1 MPKVVKTLFNDKIG
15 KLDTGEFVFKTS
27 SGWSE
32 TTFSSG
38 IAAVEAYED
47 VYGDVYGIPTVTKTQ
62 HFDGFQIDTYSDG
75 TFGYMTDGGQHKE
88 GYKSKDGAKK
98 MATKLAAK
106 EPKGPQV
113 LKSEDKGGYVV
124 NTFSDGT
131 YGYLMPDGA
140 FKNGYKSKYGA
151 GEAGKKLAA
160 KAAKAQAEAQVEL
173 LEKQAQALSQKL
185 QTVYADAVASMTAKL
200 EKELAR
206 FEKAKA
212 EWQADV
218 ANGKKTA
225 EQYQAWLKDQ
235 SIHNE
240 QIKALKKTL
249 AQDLANTDKMAM
261 AYVNDMPAGV
271 YAEGMNFATY
281 EIEHG
286 AKADLSFT
294 LYDKNTVMELVA
306 NEPDLLP
313 QMQLDEGKDLAWN
326 QKHVTS
332 AVTQGVLQGQSI
344 PQLAASIAGIAGMD
358 QRAAM
363 RSARTAMTS
372 AHNLGKIKGYENAAK
387 MGIDVQKRWL
397 ATLDKRTRG
406 SHRHLDGEIV
416 KLDEKFSNGLEY
428 PGDPNG
434 SGSEVYNCFL
444 GDVSVD
450 SDSEIV
456 RSYKSLY
463 VGETVTVDTAAGV
476 HFTCTPNHPILTD
489 KGWVPARLL
498 NEGHNLLVT
507 FRSGPRSGPDP
518 DVQHGFASFKAVH
531 ELLREFGCERAS
543 GLRVNFHGDRPASD
557 VEVVGKE
564 GLLRVCGD
572 VTGIENVDK
581 LLLEL
586 TDPSASAGGSV
597 CELPGGCTALRP
609 SDMGGLRDALLL
621 VLGHRGHADVHR
633 LGSVPR
639 SDATVAE
646 DAIDNLPAETMCRRE
661 LIGGL
666 SGKVMIDKVISVE
679 VGSTRGSHVYNLQ
692 TGDGYYFVSSIIPGM
707 DNGIFA
713 IAKNCRCTMIP
724 VIGDVPYDEVK
735 RASKLGGM
743 TYDEWKNEKLTAEQ
757 KKAKSLDDQLKQV
770 DDEMDTL
777 KELMKQEDKTYSGI
791 WKDNVTLADWES
803 KKESIPK
810 KIQYYE
816 EQLAKAAGDD
826 AAVAKW
832 QGFIDMTNEFDTKGQ
847 AYKAHIDKMAQ
858 LKLQR
863 QSVHKQ
869 MVDLGLVE
877 DSAFSEERKANAWR
891 FKTSA
896 EADKH
901 FRDVCGR
908 VWREA
913 TQAQRD
919 GIYGYTSSSG
929 AWNRPL
935 SGFQKPWSQGGSG
948 WEKKFYKGVGD
959 VWIDFEGKGSAI
971 RRMTEIIEKSTY
983 DHDTWL
989 VRGCDYNAMDSFFG
1003 MSESKLR
1010 GMSTEEMREQ
1020 LAGMSNRISSFVSTG
1035 TAAGTGFSSKP
1046 VAMEIYAPAGSEMMY
1061 AEPFSAFSGASYNGK
1076 SWDGE
1081 KKQTSFGSESE
1092 MILQRGGYYTV
1103 TDAYKGSDGKMHIV
1117 MELHPE
1123 QGYDKFQQDPNEWTG
1138 SKKNYRD

>member
-1 MPKVVKTLFNDKIG
+1 MEIVAEYTHVCQWSDGTWGYKMADGSWNSFAHFGSKAEAEKNWEIWVGKKSTSSDSYGSTSSASSEPKVVKTTFNGKIG
-15 KLDTGEFVFKTS
+15 KLDTGKFVFKTG

-32 TTFSSG
+32 TTYSSG
-38 IAAVEAYED
+38 IAAVNAYED
-47 VYGDVYGIPTVTKTQ
+47 AYGDIYGTPTVTKTQ

-98 MATKLAAK
+98 AATKLAAK

-131 YGYLMPDGA
+131 YGYLMPDGTY
-140 FKNGYKSKYGA
+140 KNGYKSKDGA
-151 GEAGKKLAA
+151 GKAGKKLAA
-160 KAAKAQAEAQVEL
+160 KAAKAQADAQVEL

-185 QTVYADAVASMTAKL
+185 QTVYADAVASMTTKM
-200 EKELAR
+200 EKELAQ
-206 FEKAKA
+206 FEKDKAK
-212 EWQADV
+212 WQADV
-218 ANGKKTA
+218 ASGKKTA
-225 EQYQAWLKDQ
+225 EQYKAWLKDQ
-235 SIHNE
+235 SLHND
-240 QIKALKKTL
+240 QVKALKKSL
-249 AQDLANTDKMAM
+249 AQDLAATDKMAM
-261 AYVNDMPAGV
+261 AYVNNMPAGV

-281 EIEHG
+281 EVEHG
-286 AKADLSFT
+286 AEADLSFT

-313 QMQLDEGKDLAWN
+313 QVQLDEAKDLAWN

-332 AVTQGVLQGQSI
+332 AVTQAVLQGQTI
-344 PQLAASIAGIAGMD
+344 QQLAASIAGVAAMN

-372 AHNLGKIKGYENAAK
+372 AHSHGKLKGYENAAK
-387 MGIDVQKRWL
+387 MGIDIKKRWL

-406 SHRHLDGEIV
+406 SHRHLDGETV
-416 KLDEKFSNGLEY
+416 KLGEAFSNGLKY

-434 SGSEVYNCFL
+434 SGSEVYNC
-444 GDVSVD
+444 
-450 SDSEIV
+450 
-456 RSYKSLY
+456 
-463 VGETVTVDTAAGV
+463 
-476 HFTCTPNHPILTD
+476 
-489 KGWVPARLL
+489 
-498 NEGHNLLVT
+498 
-507 FRSGPRSGPDP
+507 
-518 DVQHGFASFKAVH
+518 
-531 ELLREFGCERAS
+531 
-543 GLRVNFHGDRPASD
+543 
-557 VEVVGKE
+557 
-564 GLLRVCGD
+564 
-572 VTGIENVDK
+572 
-581 LLLEL
+581 
-586 TDPSASAGGSV
+586 
-597 CELPGGCTALRP
+597 
-609 SDMGGLRDALLL
+609 
-621 VLGHRGHADVHR
+621 
-633 LGSVPR
+633 
-639 SDATVAE
+639 
-646 DAIDNLPAETMCRRE
+646 
-661 LIGGL
+661 
-666 SGKVMIDKVISVE
+666 
-679 VGSTRGSHVYNLQ
+679 
-692 TGDGYYFVSSIIPGM
+692 
-707 DNGIFA
+707 
-713 IAKNCRCTMIP
+713 RCTMVP

-735 RASKLGGM
+735 RASKLGDM
-743 TYDEWKNEKLTAEQ
+743 TYEEWKNEKLTKEQ
-757 KKAKSLDDQLKQV
+757 KQAKALDDQLKQI
-770 DDEMDTL
+770 DEEMDTL
-777 KELMKQEDKTYSGI
+777 KELMKQEDETYYGI
-791 WKDNVTLADWES
+791 WKDPVTLADWES

-810 KIQYYE
+810 KIAYYE
-816 EQLAKAAGDD
+816 DQLINALDADD
-826 AAVAKW
+826 AAAQAKW
-832 QGFIDMTNEFDTKGQ
+832 QDFLDKTSEFSNKGQ
-847 AYKAHIDKMAQ
+847 AYKAYIDKMAQ

-908 VWREA
+908 VWQDA

-919 GIYGYTSSSG
+919 GIYGYTMSSG

-935 SGFQKPWSQGGSG
+935 SGFEKPWSKGGSG
-948 WEKKFYKGVGD
+948 WEKKFYKGVGN

-1010 GMSTEEMREQ
+1010 SLTTEQMREQ
-1020 LAGMSNRISSFVSTG
+1020 LVGMSNRITSFVSTG

-1046 VAMEIYAPAGSEMMY
+1046 VAMEIYCPAGSEMMY
-1061 AEPFSAFSGASYNGK
+1061 AEPFSHFSGANYNGK
-1076 SWDGE
+1076 SWDGK

-1103 TDAYKGSDGKMHIV
+1103 TDAYKGNDGKMHIV

-1123 QGYDKFQQDPNEWTG
+1123 QGYDKFQQDPSEWTG

>member
-1 MPKVVKTLFNDKIG
+1 MAQQTFYNGKVLKVDVKQYKYLTAG
-15 KLDTGEFVFKTS
+15 GTWS
-27 SGWSE
+27 S
-32 TTFSSG
+32 TTFAS
-38 IAAVEAYED
+38 VKEAYD
-47 VYGDVYGIPTVTKTQ
+47 IYKFMNVPIPSASSSPIVTKTQ

-98 MATKLAAK
+98 AATKLAAK

-113 LKSEDKGGYVV
+113 LKSEDKGGYVI

-131 YGYLMPDGA
+131 YGYLMPDGT
-140 FKNGYKSKYGA
+140 FKNGYKSKDGA
-151 GEAGKKLAA
+151 GKAGKKLAA
-160 KAAKAQAEAQVEL
+160 KAAKAQADAQVEL

-185 QTVYADAVASMTAKL
+185 QVVYSDAVASMTAKL
-200 EKELAR
+200 EKQLAE

-212 EWQADV
+212 KWQADV
-218 ANGKKTA
+218 AAGKKTA
-225 EQYQAWLKDQ
+225 EQYQAWLKAQSLHNDQ
-235 SIHNE
+235 V
-240 QIKALKKTL
+240 KALKKTL
-249 AQDLANTDKMAM
+249 AQDLTATDKMAM
-261 AYVNDMPAGV
+261 AYVTDMPAGV

-344 PQLAASIAGIAGMD
+344 PQLAASIAGISAMD

-372 AHNLGKIKGYENAAK
+372 AHNLGKIKGYEHAAK
-387 MGIDVQKRWL
+387 LGIDIKKRWL

-406 SHRHLDGEIV
+406 SHRHLDGETV
-416 KLDEKFSNGLEY
+416 KLGEKFSNGLKY
-428 PGDPNG
+428 PGDPSG
-434 SGSEVYNCFL
+434 SGSEVYNC
-444 GDVSVD
+444 
-450 SDSEIV
+450 
-456 RSYKSLY
+456 
-463 VGETVTVDTAAGV
+463 
-476 HFTCTPNHPILTD
+476 
-489 KGWVPARLL
+489 
-498 NEGHNLLVT
+498 
-507 FRSGPRSGPDP
+507 
-518 DVQHGFASFKAVH
+518 
-531 ELLREFGCERAS
+531 
-543 GLRVNFHGDRPASD
+543 
-557 VEVVGKE
+557 
-564 GLLRVCGD
+564 
-572 VTGIENVDK
+572 
-581 LLLEL
+581 
-586 TDPSASAGGSV
+586 
-597 CELPGGCTALRP
+597 
-609 SDMGGLRDALLL
+609 
-621 VLGHRGHADVHR
+621 
-633 LGSVPR
+633 
-639 SDATVAE
+639 
-646 DAIDNLPAETMCRRE
+646 
-661 LIGGL
+661 
-666 SGKVMIDKVISVE
+666 
-679 VGSTRGSHVYNLQ
+679 
-692 TGDGYYFVSSIIPGM
+692 
-707 DNGIFA
+707 
-713 IAKNCRCTMIP
+713 RCTMVP
-724 VIGDVPYDEVK
+724 VIGDAPYDEVK
-735 RASKLGGM
+735 RASKLGDM
-743 TYDEWKNEKLTAEQ
+743 TYDEWKNEKLTTEQ
-757 KKAKSLDDQLKQV
+757 KKAKSLDDQLKQI

-791 WKDNVTLADWES
+791 WKDDVTLADWES

-810 KIQYYE
+810 KIEYY
-816 EQLAKAAGDD
+816 QQKLD
-826 AAVAKW
+826 AAKEYQDPKLEQMWIDA
-832 QGFIDMTNEFDTKGQ
+832 IDMTNEFDTKGQ
-847 AYKAHIDKMAQ
+847 TYKTYIDKMAQ

-896 EADKH
+896 EADKK
-901 FRDVCGR
+901 FRDVCGQ
-908 VWREA
+908 VWRDA

-935 SGFQKPWSQGGSG
+935 SGFEKPWSKSGSG

-959 VWIDFEGKGSAI
+959 VWIDFEGKGSEI

-983 DHDTWL
+983 DHDAWL
-989 VRGCDYNAMDSFFG
+989 VRGCDYNAMESFFG
-1003 MSESKLR
+1003 MSESKLY

-1020 LAGMSNRISSFVSTG
+1020 LVGMSNRISSFVSTG

-1061 AEPFSAFSGASYNGK
+1061 AEPFSRYSGASYKGK
-1076 SWDGE
+1076 SWDG
-1081 KKQTSFGSESE
+1081 KQKQTYFGSESE

-1103 TDAYKGSDGKMHIV
+1103 TDAYRGSDGKMHIV

-1123 QGYDKFQQDPNEWTG
+1123 QGYDKFQQDPSEWTG
-1138 SKKNYRD
+1138 SKKNYND

>member
-1 MPKVVKTLFNDKIG
+1 MADGQALFEMPDGKWVYKLKNGMLSSQSYMTMGEAAQAYSVYIDSFKAPAVTSEPKVVETFHGGNVG
-15 KLDTGEFVFKTS
+15 KLDTGSYVYKVG

-32 TTFSSG
+32 TTYSNALY
-38 IAAVEAYED
+38 AATAYD
-47 VYGDVYGIPTVTKTQ
+47 ASVAGGVATVTKTQ

-75 TFGYMTDGGQHKE
+75 TFGYMTDGGKHKE

-98 MATKLAAK
+98 AATKLAAK

-113 LKSEDKGGYVV
+113 LKSEDKGGYVI

-131 YGYLMPDGA
+131 YGYIMPDGT
-140 FKNGYKSKYGA
+140 FKNGYKSKDGA
-151 GEAGKKLAA
+151 GKAGKKLAA

-185 QTVYADAVASMTAKL
+185 RTVYADAVASMTAKM
-200 EKELAR
+200 EKQLAE

-212 EWQADV
+212 KWQADV
-218 ANGKKTA
+218 AAGKKTA
-225 EQYQAWLKDQ
+225 KQYQAWLKDQ
-235 SIHNE
+235 SLDNDHV
-240 QIKALKKTL
+240 KALKRSL
-249 AQDLANTDKMAM
+249 AQDLTAADKMAI

-313 QMQLDEGKDLAWN
+313 QIQLDEGKDLAWN
-326 QKHVTS
+326 QKHITS
-332 AVTQGVLQGQSI
+332 AVTQGVLRGQSI

-372 AHNLGKIKGYENAAK
+372 AHNLGKLKGYGNATK

-397 ATLDKRTRG
+397 AALDRRTRAG
-406 SHRHLDGEIV
+406 HRHLDGETV
-416 KLDEKFSNGLEY
+416 KLNEEFSNGLKY
-428 PGDPNG
+428 PGDPDG
-434 SGSEVYNCFL
+434 AGSEVYNC
-444 GDVSVD
+444 
-450 SDSEIV
+450 
-456 RSYKSLY
+456 
-463 VGETVTVDTAAGV
+463 
-476 HFTCTPNHPILTD
+476 
-489 KGWVPARLL
+489 
-498 NEGHNLLVT
+498 
-507 FRSGPRSGPDP
+507 
-518 DVQHGFASFKAVH
+518 
-531 ELLREFGCERAS
+531 
-543 GLRVNFHGDRPASD
+543 
-557 VEVVGKE
+557 
-564 GLLRVCGD
+564 
-572 VTGIENVDK
+572 
-581 LLLEL
+581 
-586 TDPSASAGGSV
+586 
-597 CELPGGCTALRP
+597 
-609 SDMGGLRDALLL
+609 
-621 VLGHRGHADVHR
+621 
-633 LGSVPR
+633 
-639 SDATVAE
+639 
-646 DAIDNLPAETMCRRE
+646 
-661 LIGGL
+661 
-666 SGKVMIDKVISVE
+666 
-679 VGSTRGSHVYNLQ
+679 
-692 TGDGYYFVSSIIPGM
+692 
-707 DNGIFA
+707 
-713 IAKNCRCTMIP
+713 RCTMVP
-724 VIGDVPYDEVK
+724 VIGDVPYDEVE
-735 RASKLGGM
+735 RASKLGDM

-757 KKAKSLDDQLKQV
+757 KKAKSLDDQLKSI

-777 KELMKQEDKTYSGI
+777 KELMKQEDETYSGI
-791 WKDNVTLADWES
+791 WKDDVTLADWES

-816 EQLAKAAGDD
+816 EQLDKADNAGDLD
-826 AAVAKW
+826 GVEKW
-832 QGFIDMTNEFDTKGQ
+832 ANFIGKTEEFDAKGQ
-847 AYKAHIDKMAQ
+847 VYKTYIDKMAQ

-896 EADKH
+896 EADKK

-908 VWREA
+908 VWHDA

-919 GIYGYTSSSG
+919 GIYGYTRSSG

-935 SGFQKPWSQGGSG
+935 SGFQKPWSQMGSG
-948 WEKKFYKGVGD
+948 WEKKFYKGVGN
-959 VWIDFEGKGSAI
+959 VWIDFEGKGLAI

-983 DHDTWL
+983 DHDAWL

-1010 GMSTEEMREQ
+1010 SMSTEEMREQ
-1020 LAGMSNRISSFVSTG
+1020 LVGMSNRISSFVSTG

-1061 AEPFSAFSGASYNGK
+1061 AEPFSAFSGASYSSK

-1081 KKQTSFGSESE
+1081 KKQTHFGSESE

-1103 TDAYKGSDGKMHIV
+1103 TDAYRGSDGKMHIV

-1123 QGYDKFQQDPNEWTG
+1123 QGYDKFQQDPSEWTG
-1138 SKKNYRD
+1138 SKKNYHD

>member
-1 MPKVVKTLFNDKIG
+1 MADGQVLFEMPDGKWVYKLKNGMLSSQSYMTMGEAAQAYSVYIDSFKVPAVTSEPKVVETFHGGNVG
-15 KLDTGEFVFKTS
+15 KLDTGSYVYKVG

-32 TTFSSG
+32 TTYSNMLY
-38 IAAVEAYED
+38 AATAYD
-47 VYGDVYGIPTVTKTQ
+47 ASVAGGVATVTKTQ

-75 TFGYMTDGGQHKE
+75 TFGYMTDGGKHKE

-98 MATKLAAK
+98 AAVKLAAK

-113 LKSEDKGGYVV
+113 LKSEDKGGYVI

-131 YGYLMPDGA
+131 YGYLMPDGT
-140 FKNGYKSKYGA
+140 FKNGYKSKDGA
-151 GEAGKKLAA
+151 GKAGKKLAA

-173 LEKQAQALSQKL
+173 LEKQAQTLSQKL
-185 QTVYADAVASMTAKL
+185 QTVYADAVASMTAKM
-200 EKELAR
+200 EKQLAE

-212 EWQADV
+212 KWQADV
-218 ANGKKTA
+218 AAGKKTA
-225 EQYQAWLKDQ
+225 KQYQAWLKDQ
-235 SIHNE
+235 SLDNDHV
-240 QIKALKKTL
+240 KALKRSL
-249 AQDLANTDKMAM
+249 AQDLTAADKMAM

-271 YAEGMNFATY
+271 YAEGMNFAAY

-313 QMQLDEGKDLAWN
+313 QIQLDEGKDLAWN

-344 PQLAASIAGIAGMD
+344 PQLAASIAGIAAMD

-372 AHNLGKIKGYENAAK
+372 AHNLGKLKGYGNAAK

-397 ATLDKRTRG
+397 AALDRRTRA
-406 SHRHLDGEIV
+406 SHRYLDGETV
-416 KLDEKFSNGLEY
+416 KLDEEFSNGLKY
-428 PGDPNG
+428 PGDPDG
-434 SGSEVYNCFL
+434 AGSEVYNC
-444 GDVSVD
+444 
-450 SDSEIV
+450 
-456 RSYKSLY
+456 
-463 VGETVTVDTAAGV
+463 
-476 HFTCTPNHPILTD
+476 
-489 KGWVPARLL
+489 
-498 NEGHNLLVT
+498 
-507 FRSGPRSGPDP
+507 
-518 DVQHGFASFKAVH
+518 
-531 ELLREFGCERAS
+531 
-543 GLRVNFHGDRPASD
+543 
-557 VEVVGKE
+557 
-564 GLLRVCGD
+564 
-572 VTGIENVDK
+572 
-581 LLLEL
+581 
-586 TDPSASAGGSV
+586 
-597 CELPGGCTALRP
+597 
-609 SDMGGLRDALLL
+609 
-621 VLGHRGHADVHR
+621 
-633 LGSVPR
+633 
-639 SDATVAE
+639 
-646 DAIDNLPAETMCRRE
+646 
-661 LIGGL
+661 
-666 SGKVMIDKVISVE
+666 
-679 VGSTRGSHVYNLQ
+679 
-692 TGDGYYFVSSIIPGM
+692 
-707 DNGIFA
+707 
-713 IAKNCRCTMIP
+713 RCTMVP
-724 VIGDVPYDEVK
+724 VIGDVPYDEVE
-735 RASKLGGM
+735 RASKLGDM
-743 TYDEWKNEKLTAEQ
+743 TYEEWKSEKLTAEQ
-757 KKAKSLDDQLKQV
+757 KKAKSLDDQLKQI

-777 KELMKQEDKTYSGI
+777 KELMKQEDETYFGI
-791 WKDNVTLADWES
+791 WKDDVTLADWES

-816 EQLAKAAGDD
+816 EQLDKADNAGDLD
-826 AAVAKW
+826 GVEKW
-832 QGFIDMTNEFDTKGQ
+832 ANFIGKTEEFDAKGQ
-847 AYKAHIDKMAQ
+847 AYKTYIDKMAQ

-896 EADKH
+896 EADKK

-913 TQAQRD
+913 TQAQKD
-919 GIYGYTSSSG
+919 GIYGYTQSSG

-935 SGFQKPWSQGGSG
+935 SGFEKPWSKGGSG
-948 WEKKFYKGVGD
+948 WEKKFYKGVGN

-983 DHDTWL
+983 DRDTWL

-1010 GMSTEEMREQ
+1010 SLTTEQMREQ
-1020 LAGMSNRISSFVSTG
+1020 LVGMSNRISSFVSTG

-1061 AEPFSAFSGASYNGK
+1061 AEPFSAFSGASYSGK

-1081 KKQTSFGSESE
+1081 KKQTHFGYESE

-1103 TDAYKGSDGKMHIV
+1103 TDAYRGSDGKMHIV

-1123 QGYDKFQQDPNEWTG
+1123 QGYDKFQQDPSEWTG
-1138 SKKNYRD
+1138 SKKNYHD